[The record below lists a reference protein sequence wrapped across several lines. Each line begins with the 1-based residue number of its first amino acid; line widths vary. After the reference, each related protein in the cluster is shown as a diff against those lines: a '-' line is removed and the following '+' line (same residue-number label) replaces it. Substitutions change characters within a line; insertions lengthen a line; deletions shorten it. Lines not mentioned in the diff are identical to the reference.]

1 MHPLVLLV
9 PNIPSGKTNCL
20 IGNIDETKFNLDL
33 AFWQAHLT
41 IGSLTFSRDKMGKT
55 ADKKK
60 VQWSPSF
67 LPSHIYKRPLN
78 LRWYDTQD
86 TTFAQNQS

>member
-41 IGSLTFSRDKMGKT
+41 IDSLAFSRDKMGKT
-55 ADKKK
+55 AD
-60 VQWSPSF
+60 
-67 LPSHIYKRPLN
+67 
-78 LRWYDTQD
+78 
-86 TTFAQNQS
+86 